1 MTKVFGIILAGGSGT
16 RLGGVRK
23 ADIRI
28 GGKRLIDRATG
39 VFRGQVSKIAVS
51 APVDFAGDEL
61 GDAVLIRDGERERR
75 GPLAGLTAAAHH
87 FADRASPADIL
98 VFLAVDTPF
107 APDDYVYRLTQEA
120 EARGSA
126 LATWGNA
133 LYPTNSAVRLSHLLS
148 GLESVAPTAGPR
160 AILNLLE
167 AQTLDWSD
175 RCSEDPFANL
185 NTLADLIALQRRAL
199 RDLDAVVRQ
208 PS

>member
-39 VFRGQVSKIAVS
+39 VFRGRVSEIAVS
-51 APVDFAGDEL
+51 APADFAGDEL

-75 GPLAGLTAAAHH
+75 GPLAGLTAAARH

-107 APDDYVYRLTQEA
+107 APDDYVDRLTQEA

-126 LATWGNA
+126 LAIWGNA
-133 LYPTNSAVRLSHLLS
+133 LYPTNSAFRLSHLLS
-148 GLESVAPTAGPR
+148 GLESVAPTAGPK
-160 AILNLLE
+160 AILNLLD
-167 AQTLDWSD
+167 AQTVDWSD

-199 RDLDAVVRQ
+199 RDLNVLVRQ